1 MTMTKVNKSDEQ
13 QTIRTGQVIELN
25 GKYWGRSIDKM
36 YATWVDLIDATIYN
50 HELLVT
56 TSVVMDY
63 HEEYDNLSKA
73 TLLPIKQIT
82 TRQVGE
88 F

>member
-1 MTMTKVNKSDEQ
+1 MNKSNEQ
-13 QTIRTGQVIELN
+13 QKIGTGQVIELN

-36 YATWVDLIDATIYN
+36 WATWVDLMDATIYN
-50 HELLVT
+50 NELST
-56 TSVVMDY
+56 TTDVVMDD
-63 HEEYDNLSKA
+63 HEEYENLSKA

>member
-1 MTMTKVNKSDEQ
+1 MNKSDEQ
-13 QTIRTGQVIELN
+13 QKIGTGQVIELN
-25 GKYWGRSIDKM
+25 GKYWGRTWDRM
-36 YATWVDLIDATIYN
+36 FATWVDLMDATIYN
-50 HELLVT
+50 HELSVT
-56 TSVVMDY
+56 TDVVFDDN
-63 HEEYDNLSKA
+63 EEYENLAKA